1 MSTKN
6 NARLMCMKN
15 VRWNICHMTLSCIF
29 LFFQLLV
36 TAFDTGAPSAVVS
49 ETVIIT
55 VNRNLNTP
63 VFDQQDYVT
72 TIYDYEP
79 IGSSVVDVNA
89 VDADITSPENLI
101 MYNIQDSVFNI
112 NAEDTFTI
120 HPITGLITTNR
131 VLTSDSASVYRVR
144 ITYFASLDPYGR
156 SA

>member
-1 MSTKN
+1 MYQ
-6 NARLMCMKN
+6 
-15 VRWNICHMTLSCIF
+15 ICIF
-29 LFFQLLV
+29 FFQLLV
-36 TAFDTGAPSAVVS
+36 SAYDTGAPSAVVS

-63 VFDQQDYVT
+63 IFDQQEYVT

-79 IGSSVVDVNA
+79 VGSSVVDVNA

-101 MYNIQDSVFNI
+101 MYNIVDSAFNI

-131 VLTSDSASVYRVR
+131 VLTSDAASVYRVR
-144 ITYFASLDPYGR
+144 ICYAYFSFTKSDLIIIDFMSVFSYNWF
-156 SA
+156 SMYTFLSW